1 MKRPPGGYRK
11 WPISQWKGLL
21 NLALPVLSDLETC
34 WTLGGGTGLFLSL
47 NHRVSYDIDIFLE
60 NPQALKRI
68 AGDPR
73 TKRISDDWQFPGN
86 YSKLIRQEG
95 EIDFILASNITENP
109 FFVYNFKG
117 THINV
122 ETPVEIIAKK
132 IRYRGPTFTIRDIFD
147 FAAAVRHDPHLI
159 DTLRQVISQVD
170 FQKTLDR
177 VTLLKRN
184 FPAVPSISQ
193 FINIIET
200 EDRLPEIYDSLIKVL
215 DGPGV
220 TS

>member
-1 MKRPPGGYRK
+1 MKRAG
-11 WPISQWKGLL
+11 
-21 NLALPVLSDLETC
+21 
-34 WTLGGGTGLFLSL
+34 TLGGGTGLFLSL

-60 NPQALKRI
+60 DPQALKRI

-73 TKRISDDWQFPGN
+73 TKLISDDWQFPGN
-86 YSKLIRQEG
+86 YLKLIRQEG
-95 EIDFILASNITENP
+95 EIDFILASNITEN
-109 FFVYNFKG
+109 FFFAYNFKG
-117 THINV
+117 TQINV
-122 ETPVEIIAKK
+122 ETPAEIIAKK

-184 FPAVPSISQ
+184 FPADPSISQ

-200 EDRLPEIYDSLIKVL
+200 EERLPEIYDSLIKVL
-215 DGPGV
+215 KTGMR
-220 TS
+220 

>member
-1 MKRPPGGYRK
+1 M
-11 WPISQWKGLL
+11 
-21 NLALPVLSDLETC
+21 ALPVLSDLETC

-60 NPQALKRI
+60 DPQALKRI

-73 TKRISDDWQFPGN
+73 TKRISDAWQFPGN
-86 YSKLIRQEG
+86 YLKLIRQEG
-95 EIDFILASNITENP
+95 EIDFILASNITENF

-122 ETPVEIIAKK
+122 ETPAEIIAKK

-147 FAAAVRHDPHLI
+147 FAAAVHHDPHLI

-184 FPAVPSISQ
+184 FPADPSISQ

-215 DGPGV
+215 QAGMG
-220 TS
+220 

>member
-1 MKRPPGGYRK
+1 MKRPPDGYRR

-21 NLALPVLSDLETC
+21 SLALPVLSDLETC

-60 NPQALKRI
+60 DPQALKRI

-86 YSKLIRQEG
+86 YLKLIRQEG

-117 THINV
+117 TQINV
-122 ETPVEIIAKK
+122 ETPAEIIAKK

-147 FAAAVRHDPHLI
+147 FAAAVHHDPYLI

-184 FPAVPSISQ
+184 FPADPSISQ

-200 EDRLPEIYDSLIKVL
+200 EDGLPDIYDSVTKVL
-215 DGPGV
+215 KIGMR
-220 TS
+220 